1 MIISFR
7 LKVVINST
15 KKHMSSLLQNYL
27 KSINNWLISGRFLS
41 CEYFLDENDCKY
53 GTFDENLST
62 QYN

>member
-15 KKHMSSLLQNYL
+15 KKHMISLLHNYL
-27 KSINNWLISGRFLS
+27 KSINNWLISGSFLS
-41 CEYFLDENDCKY
+41 CKYVLEENDCKY
-53 GTFDENLST
+53 GTFDEHLST